1 MVWTNLLNRGYVT
14 IDFTREIAK
23 TRFIGLSQVKT
34 KNYSREVLKEFIVE
48 KNKEIIYLK
57 DGTFLE
63 CDKVHKGAYIWEP
76 TFPLITLYIGCG
88 DKTVEY
94 DKIEKIIYS
103 DGSTKFEGELMR
115 TSNKIKFWYYTAT
128 TSIIAALVLL
138 SS

>member
-1 MVWTNLLNRGYVT
+1 MKLRMLIYIVKFIMLYSSVLYAQDATL
-14 IDFTREIAK
+14 IANE
-23 TRFIGLSQVKT
+23 G
-34 KNYSREVLKEFIVE
+34 

-115 TSNKIKFWYYTAT
+115 KSKK
-128 TSIIAALVLL
+128 
-138 SS
+138 

>member
-1 MVWTNLLNRGYVT
+1 MKLRMLIYIVKFIMLYSSVLYAQDATL
-14 IDFTREIAK
+14 IANE
-23 TRFIGLSQVKT
+23 G
-34 KNYSREVLKEFIVE
+34 

-115 TSNKIKFWYYTAT
+115 TSNKIKFWYYTAL
-128 TSIIAALVLL
+128 TSIIVGLTLL
-138 SS
+138 AS

>member
-1 MVWTNLLNRGYVT
+1 LLNLLCYT
-14 IDFTREIAK
+14 HQFLYAQDATLIANE
-23 TRFIGLSQVKT
+23 G
-34 KNYSREVLKEFIVE
+34 

-115 TSNKIKFWYYTAT
+115 TSNKIKFWYYSGT
-128 TSIIAALVLL
+128 TGIIFILVLL
-138 SS
+138 AS

>member
-1 MVWTNLLNRGYVT
+1 MKLRMLIYIVKFIMVYSSVLYAQDATLIANEGKKTNEG
-14 IDFTREIAK
+14 
-23 TRFIGLSQVKT
+23 
-34 KNYSREVLKEFIVE
+34 

-115 TSNKIKFWYYTAT
+115 TSNKIKFWYYSGITG
-128 TSIIAALVLL
+128 IILVLVLL
-138 SS
+138 AS

>member
-1 MVWTNLLNRGYVT
+1 MIWNHHILVLFIISILCAQDATL
-14 IDFTREIAK
+14 IANE
-23 TRFIGLSQVKT
+23 G
-34 KNYSREVLKEFIVE
+34 

-76 TFPLITLYIGCG
+76 TFPLITLFIGCG

-103 DGSTKFEGELMR
+103 DGSTKFEGELIR
-115 TSNKIKFWYYTAT
+115 TSSKIKFWYYSGT
-128 TSIIAALVLL
+128 TGIILALTLL
-138 SS
+138 AS